1 MSLPGAGST
10 SSHEHPITAFE
21 DRVGHPPGLF
31 VLFFAEMW
39 ERFSYYG
46 MRALLVFYM
55 TKGFLGYGD
64 DRAYAVYGA
73 YTALVYMTPFIGGML
88 ADRVLGQRRAVILG
102 GMLMA
107 AGHLVMTIENRV
119 AFFGALGLLV
129 VGNGFFKPNISTI
142 VGGLYHAGNKGKRDG
157 GFTIFYMGIN
167 LGAAMAPLLCGY
179 IGETYGWH
187 YGFGLATF
195 GMLVGLAIFAAP
207 TLVTQLLIGGGA
219 LGAGAAMVWS
229 VHDDRILLM
238 VNLPIALALVVAAV
252 LAMVALRHGA
262 IPDSLGHAPDE
273 AGAERKQWLIV
284 GGTLALIPVV
294 GLLVH
299 LTTVAG
305 VVLLVFGIPAFGYIF
320 VSALRSSTVERQRL
334 FVVLIMCFFSM
345 LFWAFFE
352 QAGSSMNNFA
362 DRNVDRV
369 REERVLSPADVGQS
383 ITLEANQEQL
393 GYAREGK
400 IFTLDQLDAL
410 KKEKATKLE
419 WKVEPSHVG
428 MGVGGKE
435 VPASIFQA
443 ANPTFI
449 LLFGLAFT
457 ALWGA
462 LAKRK
467 IEPSTP
473 TKFAL
478 GLLQLCLGFG
488 ALWWGAQTATDR
500 GMVGV
505 QWLLLAYLLHTT
517 GELCLSPIGL
527 SMVTKLSPAALV
539 STTMGA
545 WFLAT
550 AYSQYLAGIIAA
562 LTGVSHGEEG
572 AASKTIPAPVDTVG
586 VYGDV
591 FGRIAIA
598 SFVAFLLLLALTP
611 LIKKWMHSEKPM
623 TGEEG

>member
-1 MSLPGAGST
+1 
-10 SSHEHPITAFE
+10 
-21 DRVGHPPGLF
+21 
-31 VLFFAEMW
+31 
-39 ERFSYYG
+39 
-46 MRALLVFYM
+46 
-55 TKGFLGYGD
+55 
-64 DRAYAVYGA
+64 
-73 YTALVYMTPFIGGML
+73 
-88 ADRVLGQRRAVILG
+88 
-102 GMLMA
+102 
-107 AGHLVMTIENRV
+107 
-119 AFFGALGLLV
+119 
-129 VGNGFFKPNISTI
+129 
-142 VGGLYHAGNKGKRDG
+142 
-157 GFTIFYMGIN
+157 
-167 LGAAMAPLLCGY
+167 LCGY

-207 TLVTQLLIGGGA
+207 TIVTQLLIGGGA

-229 VHDDRILLM
+229 VHDDRILLL

-273 AGAERKQWLIV
+273 AGAQRKQWLIV
-284 GGTLALIPVV
+284 GGTLALIPVF

-305 VVLLVFGIPAFGYIF
+305 IVLLVFGIPAFGYIF

-369 REERVLSPADVGQS
+369 REERVLTAAEVGQS

-393 GYAREGK
+393 GYARDGK
-400 IFTLDQLDAL
+400 VFTLDQLDAL

-473 TKFAL
+473 AKFAL
-478 GLLQLCLGFG
+478 GLLQLCLGFA
-488 ALWWGAQTATDR
+488 ALWWGAQSATGR

-505 QWLLLAYLLHTT
+505 AVALAR
-517 GELCLSPIGL
+517 
-527 SMVTKLSPAALV
+527 VPAPHDRRALP
-539 STTMGA
+539 
-545 WFLAT
+545 LADR
-550 AYSQYLAGIIAA
+550 SQHGDQA
-562 LTGVSHGEEG
+562 LTGGARLDDHGRLVPRDCVFAVPRGHHRG
-572 AASKTIPAPVDTVG
+572 AHGRVARRRGRRGRRPSPRRSTPWESMATSSGAS
-586 VYGDV
+586 
-591 FGRIAIA
+591 RSRA
-598 SFVAFLLLLALTP
+598 SWPSCCCSRSRRSSRSGCTP
-611 LIKKWMHSEKPM
+611 RSR
-623 TGEEG
+623 

>member
-1 MSLPGAGST
+1 
-10 SSHEHPITAFE
+10 
-21 DRVGHPPGLF
+21 
-31 VLFFAEMW
+31 
-39 ERFSYYG
+39 
-46 MRALLVFYM
+46 
-55 TKGFLGYGD
+55 
-64 DRAYAVYGA
+64 
-73 YTALVYMTPFIGGML
+73 
-88 ADRVLGQRRAVILG
+88 
-102 GMLMA
+102 
-107 AGHLVMTIENRV
+107 
-119 AFFGALGLLV
+119 
-129 VGNGFFKPNISTI
+129 
-142 VGGLYHAGNKGKRDG
+142 
-157 GFTIFYMGIN
+157 
-167 LGAAMAPLLCGY
+167 
-179 IGETYGWH
+179 
-187 YGFGLATF
+187 
-195 GMLVGLAIFAAP
+195 
-207 TLVTQLLIGGGA
+207 
-219 LGAGAAMVWS
+219 
-229 VHDDRILLM
+229 
-238 VNLPIALALVVAAV
+238 
-252 LAMVALRHGA
+252 
-262 IPDSLGHAPDE
+262 
-273 AGAERKQWLIV
+273 
-284 GGTLALIPVV
+284 
-294 GLLVH
+294 
-299 LTTVAG
+299 
-305 VVLLVFGIPAFGYIF
+305 
-320 VSALRSSTVERQRL
+320 VERQRL

-369 REERVLSPADVGQS
+369 REARVLTAAEVGQTV
-383 ITLEANQEQL
+383 TLEANQEQL
-393 GYAREGK
+393 GYARDGK
-400 IFTLDQLDAL
+400 VFTLDQLDAL
-410 KKEKATKLE
+410 KKDKATKLE
-419 WKVEPSHVG
+419 WKVEPAHVG

-462 LAKRK
+462 LAKRRL
-467 IEPSTP
+467 EPSTP
-473 TKFAL
+473 AKFAL

-505 QWLLLAYLLHTT
+505 QWLLVAYLLHTT

-572 AASKTIPAPVDTVG
+572 AETKMIPPPSATVD
-586 VYGDV
+586 VYGSV

-598 SFVAFLLLLALTP
+598 AFVAFLLLLALTP
-611 LIKKWMHSEKPM
+611 LIKKWMHAEKPM